1 MFSHAASPA
10 TDTLPEA
17 LSGLGITIPDQ
28 ALQRII
34 EAVTLAITPGVSHS
48 VERQIQE
55 RVRAEV
61 TASVTAEVSERVTA
75 EVNAKLQASF
85 DARVK
90 AAVQEQLLALYE
102 AIRLQR
108 HRMFGRRTETGVGQ
122 LGLFNEAEVLAQGS
136 TAADDQVVVPPV
148 SQRST
153 PKAQGPQARGKRKPL
168 PAELPRVDVMHELP
182 EDQRRCACGTPMVA
196 IGQEVSEQLDIVPM
210 QVRVLRH
217 IRIRYGCPDKAHL
230 PALAPRPL
238 QVLPKSNAS
247 AGLLAMLITVKYVDG
262 LPLARFEQVM
272 ARSGVSLPRQ
282 TQARWII
289 EVSQALQP
297 LVNLARDHLLECP
310 VIHMDETRMQVL
322 KEPHRAA
329 SALSYMWVHIGGP
342 PGKRVVLYDYEA
354 SRSAE
359 VPERLLAGY
368 KGYLMTD
375 GYPGYNAVGSD
386 KHITHLACWAHARR
400 GFVEAKQVA
409 PGKAS
414 KADEVLHLIAKL
426 YRVEKAY
433 KSAPEQARLHARQTE
448 SKPLL
453 QAIRQWLDTH
463 LPIVVPSLKLGQAIA
478 YMDKHWPRLVRY
490 IERGDLPIDNNPV
503 ENAIRPFVIG
513 RKAWLFADTPHGAK
527 ASAVLYSLV
536 ETAKACGV
544 EPYGWLAYVLKRLP
558 LAKTA
563 DAYEQLLPWNIT
575 PQDLITH
582 TAP

>member
-217 IRIRYGCPDKAHL
+217 IRIRYGCPDKAQL

-238 QVLPKSNAS
+238 KVLPKSNAS

-262 LPLARFEQVM
+262 LPLARFEHVM

-414 KADEVLHLIAKL
+414 KADEMLNLIAKL

>member
-1 MFSHAASPA
+1 
-10 TDTLPEA
+10 
-17 LSGLGITIPDQ
+17 
-28 ALQRII
+28 
-34 EAVTLAITPGVSHS
+34 
-48 VERQIQE
+48 
-55 RVRAEV
+55 
-61 TASVTAEVSERVTA
+61 
-75 EVNAKLQASF
+75 
-85 DARVK
+85 
-90 AAVQEQLLALYE
+90 
-102 AIRLQR
+102 
-108 HRMFGRRTETGVGQ
+108 
-122 LGLFNEAEVLAQGS
+122 
-136 TAADDQVVVPPV
+136 
-148 SQRST
+148 
-153 PKAQGPQARGKRKPL
+153 
-168 PAELPRVDVMHELP
+168 
-182 EDQRRCACGTPMVA
+182 
-196 IGQEVSEQLDIVPM
+196 
-210 QVRVLRH
+210 
-217 IRIRYGCPDKAHL
+217 
-230 PALAPRPL
+230 
-238 QVLPKSNAS
+238 
-247 AGLLAMLITVKYVDG
+247 
-262 LPLARFEQVM
+262 
-272 ARSGVSLPRQ
+272 
-282 TQARWII
+282 
-289 EVSQALQP
+289 VSQALQP

-414 KADEVLHLIAKL
+414 KADEMLHLIAKL